1 MTAYPKMLAPLDLG
15 FTTLKNRVLMG
26 SMHTGLEE
34 TKDWN
39 RVAEFYA
46 DRARGGVALMVTGGI
61 GPNLEGSVLPG
72 AAMMTSDQ
80 DVENHSI
87 VTNRVHEA
95 GGKIAMQILH
105 AGRYSYGPKC
115 VAPSPVK
122 SPISPF
128 PPNELDEEGIEKQ
141 IADIVNAAVLA
152 QQAGYDGV
160 EIMGSEGYFLNQFLV
175 THTNKREDRW
185 GGSYE
190 NRMRLPIDVVRRTRE
205 AVGTNFIIIYRLSM
219 IDLVPNGSTY
229 DEVVQLAQEVEKAGA
244 TILNTG
250 IGWHEAR
257 IPTIAT
263 SVPRAAFAWV
273 TKKLMG
279 KVGIPVITS
288 NRINTPEVAEQV
300 LSEGCADMVSMARPM
315 LADADFV
322 AKAAEGKSNQIA
334 PCIACNQA
342 CLDHTFGGKLT
353 SCLVNPRACHETELV
368 LTPAESVKAI
378 AIVGAGPAGLS
389 TALAASERG
398 HKVTLFDRASEIGG
412 QLNMAKQVPGKE
424 EFWGL
429 VDWYR
434 TMLAQSDVALELNR
448 EVSAGDLKG
457 FDEVVIA
464 TGVVPRDP
472 QIPGQDR
479 ANVVDYIDVLRHKA
493 EVGKRVAVIGA
504 GGIGFD
510 VSEFLLHAG
519 ESPTENL
526 PLWMQ
531 EWGVADPAEHR
542 AGLAPEGPQPEAP
555 AREVTLLQRKAE
567 RHGKR
572 LGKTTGWIHRA
583 ALKMKDVNFVGGVN
597 YEKIDD
603 EGLHVS
609 FGEARE
615 NPTVIAADTVVLCS
629 GQLSERSL
637 ADTLEA
643 QGTACHVIGGAD
655 LAAELDAKR
664 AINQGTRLA
673 ASL

>member
-1 MTAYPKMLAPLDLG
+1 MTAYPHMLAPLDLG

-34 TKDWN
+34 TGDWN

-46 DRARGGVALMVTGGI
+46 ARARGGVSLMVTGGI

-72 AAMMTSDQ
+72 AAMMTNDK
-80 DVENHSI
+80 DVANHSI
-87 VTNRVHEA
+87 VTDRVHQA

-105 AGRYSYGPKC
+105 AGRYAYGPKC

-141 IADIVNAAVLA
+141 ISDIVNAATLA
-152 QQAGYDGV
+152 QKAGYDGV

-175 THTNKREDRW
+175 THTNKRTDRW

-190 NRMRLPIDVVRRTRE
+190 NRMRLPIEVVRRVRE
-205 AVGTNFIIIYRLSM
+205 AVGSDFIIIYRLSM
-219 IDLVPNGSTY
+219 IDLVPNGSTH
-229 DEVVQLAQEVEKAGA
+229 DEVVQLAQEIEKAGA
-244 TILNTG
+244 TIINTG

-279 KVGIPVITS
+279 KVSIPVITS
-288 NRINTPEVAEQV
+288 NRINTPEVAEEV
-300 LSEGCADMVSMARPM
+300 LATGCADMVSLARPM

-322 AKAAEGKSNQIA
+322 AKAVAGDAAKIA

-368 LTPAESVKAI
+368 IGEADTAKKV

-389 TALAASERG
+389 TAMTAAQRG
-398 HKVTLFDRASEIGG
+398 HDVTLFDRADEIGG

-434 TMLAQSDVALELNR
+434 TMMTDLGVKVELGR
-448 EVSAGDLKG
+448 EVGADDLTG

-464 TGVVPRDP
+464 TGVIPRDP

-479 ANVVDYIDVLRHKA
+479 DNVLSYIDVLRGKA
-493 EVGKRVAVIGA
+493 PVGKSVAVIGA

-510 VSEFLLHAG
+510 VSEFLLEEGH
-519 ESPTENL
+519 SPTTDL
-526 PLWMQ
+526 PLWMK
-531 EWGVADPAEHR
+531 EWGVTDPAEHR
-542 AGLAPEGPQPEAP
+542 SGLAPEGPQPAKP
-555 AREVTLLQRKAE
+555 AREVTLLQRKKQA
-567 RHGKR
+567 HGKG

-583 ALKMKDVNFVGGVN
+583 TLKMKDVNFVGGVN
-597 YEKIDD
+597 YERIDD
-603 EGLHVS
+603 DGLLVS
-609 FGEARE
+609 FGEERSD
-615 NPTVIAADTVVLCS
+615 PQVIAADTFVMCA
-629 GQLSERSL
+629 GQVSERSL
-637 ADTLEA
+637 ADALIERGITP
-643 QGTACHVIGGAD
+643 HVIGGAD
-655 LAAELDAKR
+655 VAAELDAKR
-664 AINQGTRLA
+664 AIDQGTRLA
-673 ASL
+673 AEF